1 MIKNNSAIVL
11 FVLIIIIYGFL
22 FLIPAYSQ
30 IPYLSN
36 IQSLSEKSQSSTIS
50 TVNRSNNNGHMV
62 SV

>member
-1 MIKNNSAIVL
+1 MIKNKSAIIV
-11 FVLIIIIYGFL
+11 FVLIIIYGFL
-22 FLIPAYSQ
+22 FLTPVYSQ
-30 IPYLSN
+30 IPYLPN